1 MNDNI
6 KTINQLCARDLGKR
20 VRVATSMEVVAGA
33 LGHVRQYGRKESRFA
48 LFSRTGMYEIRVGSV
63 CLAGMDGKTE
73 VEFL

>member
-1 MNDNI
+1 MSDNV
-6 KTINQLCARDLGKR
+6 KTIDQLCARDLGRR

-48 LFSRTGMYEIRVGSV
+48 LFSRHAMYEIQVGSV
-63 CLAGMDGKTE
+63 NLAGMAGETE

>member
-1 MNDNI
+1 MTI
-6 KTINQLCARDLGKR
+6 KTIDQLCAQDLGKR

-48 LFSRTGMYEIRVGSV
+48 LFSRSSMYEIRVGSI
-63 CLAGMDGKTE
+63 CLAGMDGKKE